1 MELGAPRVS
10 KWTPKSLKNRWKNT
24 LGHRWRRQGSLWRP
38 REHLGVPPLT
48 KTSPKTPEKIVVI
61 TAARAKEPA
70 NWDIEAK
77 QGLFTKH
84 LLLALK
90 GEADLVQYGGNNDGE
105 ITLGEVERYLD
116 SEMTYE
122 AIKINRQQNAT
133 ISGDPERV
141 LSKYNRWKKTK
152 TSMTRY

>member
-1 MELGAPRVS
+1 MNVYLDTCFSGDS
-10 KWTPKSLKNRWKNT
+10 GGGTIIKNISG
-24 LGHRWRRQGSLWRP
+24 LYVEIQL
-38 REHLGVPPLT
+38 
-48 KTSPKTPEKIVVI
+48 PKTPEKIVVI

-90 GEADLVQYGGNNDGE
+90 GEADLAQYGGNNDGE

-141 LSKYNRWKKTK
+141 LSKYNR
-152 TSMTRY
+152 